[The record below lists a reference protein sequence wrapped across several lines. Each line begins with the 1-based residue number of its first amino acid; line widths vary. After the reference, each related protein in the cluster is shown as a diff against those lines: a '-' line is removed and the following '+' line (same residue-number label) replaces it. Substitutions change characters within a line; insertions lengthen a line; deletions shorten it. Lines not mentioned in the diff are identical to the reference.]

1 MSETNGGAASRTSVM
16 QALQSGTVRA
26 QGEAHVVEVP
36 VPVPGPSEVLVRV
49 RVAGVCAT
57 DLELTR
63 GYMGFAGTL
72 GHEFVGEVVTEGSA
86 LAGRRV
92 VGEIN
97 AACGHCA
104 DCVAGMG
111 RHCASR
117 SVLGI
122 VARDGCMA
130 EYLCLPE
137 RNLLPVPDGVSDEA
151 AVFTEPLAAA
161 LEILEQ
167 VHIAPAAHV
176 AVLGDGRLGLLVAM
190 ALQAAGCAPLLVG
203 RHPHKLAIAEAAGV
217 STVLAREGEDSA
229 EFLLP
234 RHFDVVVDATGR
246 TTGVAQALELL
257 KPRGTL
263 VLKTTVAENPALDL
277 ARVVVDEI
285 TIVGSRCGRFAPA
298 LAMLERGA
306 IDPTALIQ
314 YRYPLREGAA
324 ALKRAGECGVLKV
337 LVTMSGPEAA

>member
-1 MSETNGGAASRTSVM
+1 MNGGATLGASTM
-16 QALQSGTVRA
+16 KALQFGTKRA
-26 QGEAHVVEVP
+26 QDAARVVDVP

-49 RVAGVCAT
+49 RLAGVCAT

-72 GHEFVGEVVTEGSA
+72 GHEFVGEVVTEASA
-86 LAGRRV
+86 LSGQRV

-97 AACGHCA
+97 AACGSCP
-104 DCVAGMG
+104 DCLSGMD

-137 RNLLPVPDGVSDEA
+137 RNLLPVPDAVSDEA
-151 AVFTEPLAAA
+151 AVFAEPLAAA

-167 VHIAPAAHV
+167 VHIPPAAHV
-176 AVLGDGRLGLLVAM
+176 AVLGDGRLGLLIAM
-190 ALQAAGCAPLLVG
+190 ALQAAGGAPLLVG
-203 RHPHKLAIAEAAGV
+203 RHAHKLAIAEAAGV
-217 STVLAREGEDSA
+217 STVLAYEGEDSA

-246 TTGVAQALELL
+246 ASGVTHALELL

-263 VLKTTVAENPALDL
+263 VLKTTVAENPGLDL
-277 ARVVVDEI
+277 ARIVVDEI

-298 LAMLERGA
+298 LAMLERCA
-306 IDPTALIQ
+306 IDPTPLIQDRYALIDA
-314 YRYPLREGAA
+314 AA
-324 ALKRAGECGVLKV
+324 ALERAGEPGVVKV